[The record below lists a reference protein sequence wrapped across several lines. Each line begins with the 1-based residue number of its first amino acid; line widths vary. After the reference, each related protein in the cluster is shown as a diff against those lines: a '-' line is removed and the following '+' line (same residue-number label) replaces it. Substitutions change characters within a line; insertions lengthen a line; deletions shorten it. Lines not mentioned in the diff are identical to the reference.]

1 MQKVFW
7 GHLPHQF
14 GIWKCCFCSHLF
26 FLLFFQLLQE
36 QKHITGSHSSASEA
50 SQEAVNQSFEIL
62 LEKEKQKIEANL
74 HPFAITQ
81 PVAFSEEMLSKF
93 DWSPTVRSCLQAFKL
108 VKEDFEILRKSYFTN
123 ERGISLMAR
132 GFLTEN
138 SILQAF
144 PEKHFLLKRIF
155 QFCEK
160 NLQNNPNYFEGLV
173 LSYALQHFAGKI
185 SLEGSKVDA

>member
-1 MQKVFW
+1 M
-7 GHLPHQF
+7 
-14 GIWKCCFCSHLF
+14 LF
-26 FLLFFQLLQE
+26 FFTSLLLVIVFQLLHE
-36 QKHITGSHSSASEA
+36 HKHSTGSHSSASEA

-81 PVAFSEEMLSKF
+81 PVAFSEEMFSKF
-93 DWSPTVRSCLQAFKL
+93 DWSPTARIYLHAFKL
-108 VKEDFEILRKSYFTN
+108 VKEGFEILRKSDFTD

-155 QFCEK
+155 QLCEK
-160 NLQNNPNYFEGLV
+160 NLQNNTLF
-173 LSYALQHFAGKI
+173 
-185 SLEGSKVDA
+185 